1 MPRKTSARTNVE
13 SRQERFDPPKT
24 LEDHPFFD
32 LRLDK
37 EQIAFRDAIWD
48 PDYDIVLC
56 NAKSGS
62 GKTTIAV
69 ATAMTM
75 CEYGRYSGI
84 IYITA
89 AGVYERKQGL
99 LPGSLEEKSAP
110 LFAPLV
116 QAVTRLGYDPQRVIA
131 NDGNTIIQKDGSALI
146 VAQTDSYLRGVSL
159 GEVNNPVIVIID
171 EVQNFDVDALKT
183 VLSRVNVGSKAICIG
198 CEFQCDLKDKEQS
211 SLKRAESIY
220 SKYSK
225 TKICT
230 LSTCYRSWIAAVADE
245 L

>member
-1 MPRKTSARTNVE
+1 MPRKTSARTNIE
-13 SRQERFDPPKT
+13 SKQEKCDPPKT

-37 EQIAFRDAIWD
+37 EQIAFRDAIWSS
-48 PDYDIVLC
+48 DYDIVLC
-56 NAKSGS
+56 KAKSGS
-62 GKTTIAV
+62 GKTTV
-69 ATAMTM
+69 TMATAILM

-84 IYITA
+84 IYLTA

-116 QAVTRLGYDPQRVIA
+116 QAVSRLGYDPQRIIT
-131 NDGNTIIQKDGSALI
+131 NDSNMLTQKEGSALI

-159 GEVNNPVIVIID
+159 GEVNNPVIVIVD

-198 CEFQCDLKDKEQS
+198 CESQCDLRDKEQS
-211 SLKRAESIY
+211 SLKRAEEVY
-220 SKYSK
+220 SQYEK